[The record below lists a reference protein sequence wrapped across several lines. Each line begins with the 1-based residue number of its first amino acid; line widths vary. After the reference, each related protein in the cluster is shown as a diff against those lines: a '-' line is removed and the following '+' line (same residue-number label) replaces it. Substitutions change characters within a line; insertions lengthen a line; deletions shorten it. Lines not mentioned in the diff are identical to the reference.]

1 MSESKPNGVRVECMN
16 AAPSW
21 QPPSSDE
28 LRNLMDS
35 IGYSPREVGEFLGVS
50 RKAVNRWTLGQET
63 IPFAN
68 WVLLCRRAG
77 WGFSEYQG
85 KGKMPSFAI
94 SLAFPCAVVAF

>member
-16 AAPSW
+16 AALSW

-77 WGFSEYQG
+77 WGFYEY
-85 KGKMPSFAI
+85 
-94 SLAFPCAVVAF
+94 